1 MSLPPPPD
9 LFLYGRPGCTLCDDA
24 RATIEAL
31 LAERRDAGLP
41 TPTMVER
48 DIDTDPAWHDAF
60 FATIPVVEFGE
71 HRAELVTGPARIR
84 RLLAEVLDAN
94 ATPPDAPSVAA
105 IRP

>member
-1 MSLPPPPD
+1 MSVPHLPD

-24 RATIEAL
+24 RVTINAL
-31 LAERRDAGLP
+31 LAERRDAGLR
-41 TPTMVER
+41 TPTLVER

-60 FATIPVVEFGE
+60 FATIPVVELGE

-94 ATPPDAPSVAA
+94 ATPPDAATAA
-105 IRP
+105 ATRP